1 MHLLHTRLWLE
12 GHAKELLEPHGD
24 LCNIASYS
32 LLLLDA
38 DSASSEINTHSGMLF
53 SSNTETV
60 VQNSS
65 TTTSCAL
72 LHSTVLTRDW
82 LLQNFQQNCFHD
94 TYLYFQKYCV
104 WTSFHC
110 IQFRSSL
117 RSLVVPGSAVR
128 MQLPCGLVCLHNMKM
143 FFNTEDHSKSICAYW
158 IYHKCT
164 HDTEF
169 YVFFWIILFNNTVS

>member
-1 MHLLHTRLWLE
+1 M
-12 GHAKELLEPHGD
+12 
-24 LCNIASYS
+24 
-32 LLLLDA
+32 
-38 DSASSEINTHSGMLF
+38 NTHSGMLF

-65 TTTSCAL
+65 TTTCCAL

-104 WTSFHC
+104 WTSFHW
-110 IQFRSSL
+110 IQFRRSL

-143 FFNTEDHSKSICAYW
+143 FLNTEDHSKSIRAYW
-158 IYHKCT
+158 IYHKRT
-164 HDTEF
+164 HDTEL
-169 YVFFWIILFNNTVS
+169 YVFFWIILLNNTVSEIVWHWWHGTTGEGWCTRPVPAPLCLLPPSPTLDW